1 MSMRGA
7 YRFARETSVL
17 LLATVL
23 IAGCATMPGADPDA
37 AGADATRGSGSDDQ
51 VRVGYGTQDPDE
63 LTGAVSSVKAED
75 IGREVTSIVDLIEGR
90 LPGVYVRRLGDGGV
104 SIQVRGASS
113 FMGGGEPLFV
123 IDGRTIMAP
132 ATSALLAINAND
144 ILRIDVLKDAGA
156 TAIYGSRGS
165 NGVILITTRRAP

>member
-1 MSMRGA
+1 MNMQSASHLARGA
-7 YRFARETSVL
+7 SILA
-17 LLATVL
+17 LATAFML
-23 IAGCATMPGADPDA
+23 ACATMPSGDP
-37 AGADATRGSGSDDQ
+37 TRESDSDDQ
-51 VRVGYGTQDPDE
+51 VRVGYGAQDPDE

-75 IGREVTSIVDLIEGR
+75 IGREVTSIMDLIEGR
-90 LPGVYVRRLGDGGV
+90 LPGVSVRRLGNGDV
-104 SIQVRGASS
+104 SIRVRGASS

-132 ATSALLAINAND
+132 VGSALMAISPKD